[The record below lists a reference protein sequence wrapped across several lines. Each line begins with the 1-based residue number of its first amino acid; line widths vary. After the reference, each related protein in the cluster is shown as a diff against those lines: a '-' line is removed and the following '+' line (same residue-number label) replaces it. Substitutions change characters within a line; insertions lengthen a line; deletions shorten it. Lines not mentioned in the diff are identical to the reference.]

1 MSHAVTDPAI
11 IPSGKAGGQ
20 SPVQAEDVPV
30 IKSVRARGTWKGSM
44 TTDLSVRGFEL
55 RTDEP
60 LPVGGT
66 DSAPS
71 PMELVAAALNGCITV
86 VIETV
91 AAELGV
97 ALESVETSSVAHM
110 DVRGF
115 RGTADVSPHF
125 VDYALRLQIV
135 ASASHQERQR
145 LQASVEHRC
154 PALNLVRDA
163 GVALEIDW
171 DWSGPTA

>member
-1 MSHAVTDPAI
+1 
-11 IPSGKAGGQ
+11 
-20 SPVQAEDVPV
+20 
-30 IKSVRARGTWKGSM
+30 M
-44 TTDLSVRGFEL
+44 TTALKVRGFEL

-60 LPVGGT
+60 AAVGGR
-66 DSAPS
+66 DSAPT
-71 PMELVAAALNGCITV
+71 PMELVAADLNGCITV
-86 VIETV
+86 VIETA

-97 ALESVETSSVAHM
+97 GLESVDTSSVAHM

-125 VDYALRLQIV
+125 VDYGLTVRIV
-135 ASASHQERQR
+135 STASRAERED
-145 LQASVEHRC
+145 LQASVERRC

-171 DWSGPTA
+171 DWSSPTAG